1 MYLVKFSAQPAV
13 ACRSSK
19 MKDHEPRRFFQ
30 DSWRPEDKALE
41 SAEEEQLEAEYP
53 VEIARQRAERH
64 KSTPPLRGFEMPPRV
79 RHTEPRPGTPEKDA

>member
-1 MYLVKFSAQPAV
+1 
-13 ACRSSK
+13 
-19 MKDHEPRRFFQ
+19 MKDSRPNRYFQ

-79 RHTEPRPGTPEKDA
+79 RQTEPKRATGEPEE